1 MENTKLKCPYCNQEL
16 IWLGDESSEDVS
28 LFIEF
33 QSNYTCVSD
42 GCEVQYIVS
51 YKEEKENY

>member
-1 MENTKLKCPYCNQEL
+1 MKKCPYCNEEL

-28 LFIEF
+28 FSIEF
-33 QSNYTCVSD
+33 QSNYSCVSD

-51 YKEEKENY
+51 YKEGKANKNK